1 MSGNFMPILMK
12 EIKADSVGKK
22 KKKKSESTLDS
33 IIVFIRLLSRS
44 FFSII
49 GFFFFI

>member
-22 KKKKSESTLDS
+22 KKKSEGTLDS